1 MEAAGSRGLAAL
13 HLWLRWTTQVSTP
26 RKGSVII
33 PRMHIRTLFAAL
45 LIVAFVGGT
54 AHADQNDPELNGLF
68 GDLQT
73 AEAKAADDVQQK
85 IWSAWHKSGSETVDL
100 LMLDAS
106 EAIQLGLH
114 EQAEAQY
121 DAVVDLAPAF
131 SEGWNRRATLRFM
144 RGNYN
149 GSIEDIV
156 RVLELEPRHFGALA
170 GLGMIY
176 DRLNQPE
183 AALKSFEQALL
194 INPHMAEVKIRVEAL
209 TKQIKDRDI

>member
-1 MEAAGSRGLAAL
+1 MLIAVFAGS
-13 HLWLRWTTQVSTP
+13 V
-26 RKGSVII
+26 
-33 PRMHIRTLFAAL
+33 
-45 LIVAFVGGT
+45 
-54 AHADQNDPELNGLF
+54 AHADQNDPELDTLF
-68 GDLQT
+68 GELQT
-73 AEAKAADDVQQK
+73 VDESEAEKVQNQ
-85 IWSAWHKSGSETVDL
+85 IWGVWHDSGSETVDL

-106 EAIQLGLH
+106 EAVKRGLH
-114 EQAEAQY
+114 DQAEAQY
-121 DAVVDLAPAF
+121 DAVIDLAPNF

-156 RVLELEPRHFGALA
+156 KVLELEPRHFGALA

-194 INPHMAEVKIRVEAL
+194 INPHMAEVKQRVEAL
-209 TKQIKDRDI
+209 EKQLKDRDI

>member
-1 MEAAGSRGLAAL
+1 MMRISILLPLAAA
-13 HLWLRWTTQVSTP
+13 
-26 RKGSVII
+26 
-33 PRMHIRTLFAAL
+33 LFFAGPAQ
-45 LIVAFVGGT
+45 
-54 AHADQNDPELNGLF
+54 ADQTDPKLDQLF
-68 GDLQT
+68 GQLHSVET
-73 AEAKAADDVQQK
+73 VEADGVQQE
-85 IWSAWHKSGSETVDL
+85 IWQVWHQSGSETVDL

-106 EAIQLGLH
+106 EAIQRGLH
-114 EQAEAQY
+114 EQAETQY
-121 DAVVDLAPAF
+121 DAVVDLAPSFA
-131 SEGWNRRATLRFM
+131 EGWNRRATLRFM

-194 INPHMAEVKIRVEAL
+194 INPHLADVRTRVEKL
-209 TKQIKDRDI
+209 QDELKDRDI